1 MLNDY
6 LFLWSSPW
14 DICPGF
20 SFGGCLNTHLLQ
32 CHLLSVPYALVNLDI
47 LIGSQVNHDVVV
59 SEEKYDST
67 WITQLTNFVKIG
79 YLFIYTGKQL
89 YILNIFHY
97 IL

>member
-47 LIGSQVNHDVVV
+47 LIGSQVNHDVVG

-67 WITQLTNFVKIG
+67 WITQLTNFVKIV
-79 YLFIYTGKQL
+79 YLFIYTGK
-89 YILNIFHY
+89 
-97 IL
+97 

>member
-59 SEEKYDST
+59 SEEKLWQYMDHT
-67 WITQLTNFVKIG
+67 AYNFVKIG